1 MNQKDYLATASE
13 INVLISLLAEIP
25 QDNVIER
32 MGLETRLKM
41 MQTRI
46 ADVSVQALVYKA
58 KLTFRGRPVFGSH
71 GIAADFAAKATGYFT
86 DAVAIVAVGLSEGLR
101 SIGPIPDR
109 DKHQLLITGTAIG
122 SFGFEFELPNAD
134 KHGAQN
140 DLFPQA
146 SKTED
151 ALEKMQA
158 LFRLA
163 AEGSDDQVAEIV
175 EEIHPRAVGKVAE
188 FLEYVVQQGALCG
201 LEFKNQH
208 FRYHDTAQLKSS
220 VARLQDDNIK
230 ETSESFIGEF
240 QGVLPAS
247 RSFEFN
253 LSDQKGILKGKL
265 AKEFEDPDLLNRD
278 WLRIPAKIELKVIQ
292 VGQGRPR
299 YTLMS
304 PQSVS
309 HRG

>member
-1 MNQKDYLATASE
+1 MNYDDYLATTSE

-32 MGLETRLKM
+32 MGLEARLKL
-41 MQTRI
+41 MQTLV
-46 ADVSVQALVYKA
+46 ADVTVRDIVYKA

-71 GIAADFAAKATGYFT
+71 GIAADFAAKATTYFT
-86 DAVAIVAVGLSEGLR
+86 DAVVMVAVGLSEGLR
-101 SIGPIPDR
+101 SMGPIPDR
-109 DKHQLLITGTAIG
+109 DKHPLLITGTAIG
-122 SFGFEFELPNAD
+122 SFGFEFELPKTD
-134 KHGAQN
+134 TDGAQN
-140 DLFPQA
+140 ELFPKA

-188 FLEYVVQQGALCG
+188 FLEYVVQQDALCG

-208 FRYHDTAQLKSS
+208 FRYHDIAQLRNS
-220 VARLQDDNIK
+220 VARLQTENIK

-265 AKEFEDPDLLNRD
+265 AKEFDDPDLLNRD

-299 YTLMS
+299 YTLIS